1 MARDGPPVFSSLT
14 GLSTE
19 NLSSRDYQ
27 RKLFFVGKLNA
38 SVSFDGYTQPPDK
51 ISLQLGG
58 SGSMRYF
65 NGNNETLSVGDYLQ
79 WEIPD
84 YSDEGKFGQQMSTLQ
99 SIPSEDMPKG
109 MIPIFFR
116 PLTQASMREFAV
128 DCMEKFATNEKEY
141 IVKDQPLD
149 NCIKEDKRQTR
160 DPMDNFII
168 HGIVLPVLRGFL
180 IGAPKS
186 PLNADTIENIYKY
199 NSGMCLKSM
208 AAAKLK
214 SFNFTDKNIR
224 ELSTRALGA
233 QYDAFMD
240 SWSRV
245 VGVALTPA
253 KNGDL
258 TKVLFRP

>member
-1 MARDGPPVFSSLT
+1 
-14 GLSTE
+14 
-19 NLSSRDYQ
+19 
-27 RKLFFVGKLNA
+27 
-38 SVSFDGYTQPPDK
+38 
-51 ISLQLGG
+51 
-58 SGSMRYF
+58 
-65 NGNNETLSVGDYLQ
+65 
-79 WEIPD
+79 
-84 YSDEGKFGQQMSTLQ
+84 MSTLQ

-116 PLTQASMREFAV
+116 PLTQASMREFAI

-141 IVKDQPLD
+141 IVKDQDLV
-149 NCIKEDKRQTR
+149 NCIKDDKRQTR
-160 DPMDNFII
+160 DPMDNFIV
-168 HGIVLPVLRGFL
+168 HGIILPMMRVGL
-180 IGAPKS
+180 I
-186 PLNADTIENIYKY
+186 ADPTTQLDAEGIAGIYIY
-199 NSGMCLKSM
+199 NSSLCLKST
-208 AAAKLK
+208 AANKLK
-214 SFNFTDKNIR
+214 SSLASYPPKGDQKTIR